1 MIRLHD
7 LGRDPA
13 STAGPRRHEKP
24 TRHGSLL
31 QTPAGTTR
39 RDIAHTMRTALEG
52 VAKGIT
58 PIEALSGKDA
68 SKALLENV
76 RHWLDEAKAEEIVV
90 IDLEGKTTI
99 GDFMVIATGRTD
111 RHVGAIAD
119 QLQRKLKETGLGRTR
134 VEGTE
139 ACDWVLIDTGDLI
152 IHVFRPEVRDFYN
165 LEKMWSADR
174 PGEATA
180 H

>member
-1 MIRLHD
+1 
-7 LGRDPA
+7 
-13 STAGPRRHEKP
+13 
-24 TRHGSLL
+24 
-31 QTPAGTTR
+31 
-39 RDIAHTMRTALEG
+39 MRTALEG

-68 SKALLENV
+68 SKALLEKV
-76 RHWLDEAKAEEIVV
+76 CHWLDDAKAEEIVV

-119 QLQRKLKETGLGRTR
+119 QLQRKLKEQGFGRAR